1 MSDIEYLG
9 PDVDGAALAA
19 AFRDVASSCE
29 PNLNLLVAGA
39 VDRSRRARRH
49 RVAGQVAGSA
59 LLVAAVGT
67 GVAVMNGGGGG
78 HGADPG
84 SGATPTPTMA
94 PTGPAMLNRDKTGP
108 VLLSLVPKGLRA
120 LPDPDMRNNDVIV
133 GDGGTRS
140 ATILPI
146 LSQNANGHYQP
157 YESPAD
163 MNCADVHINE
173 PDAYCDVQTL
183 SNGDTVRVY
192 GGPSRKYPGEI
203 IYSAQLVTTQGGF
216 LVLTE
221 DLVAPAR
228 TPMPVSFDQLV
239 AMIESPKWTP
249 LF

>member
-9 PDVDGAALAA
+9 ADADGAALAA
-19 AFRDVASSCE
+19 AFQDVASTCE
-29 PNLNLLVAGA
+29 PNLNLLVSGA

-49 RVAGQVAGSA
+49 RVVGQVAGSA

-67 GVAVMNGGGGG
+67 GAAVMNGGGGG

-84 SGATPTPTMA
+84 SGATQAPTMA
-94 PTGPAMLNRDKTGP
+94 PSVPAMLDRDKTGP
-108 VLLSLVPKGLRA
+108 VLLSLIPPGLKA

-140 ATILPI
+140 ATLLPI
-146 LSQNANGHYQP
+146 LSQNTNGHYQS
-157 YESPAD
+157 YQSPENL
-163 MNCADVHINE
+163 NCEDVHIGE
-173 PDAYCDVQTL
+173 PDAYCNVQTL
-183 SNGDTVRVY
+183 PNGDIVRVY

-203 IYSAQLVTTQGGF
+203 IYSAELLTAKGGF

-221 DLVAPAR
+221 DLVAPAK
-228 TPMPVSFDQLV
+228 TAMPISFDQLV
-239 AMIESPKWTP
+239 AMVESPKWTP